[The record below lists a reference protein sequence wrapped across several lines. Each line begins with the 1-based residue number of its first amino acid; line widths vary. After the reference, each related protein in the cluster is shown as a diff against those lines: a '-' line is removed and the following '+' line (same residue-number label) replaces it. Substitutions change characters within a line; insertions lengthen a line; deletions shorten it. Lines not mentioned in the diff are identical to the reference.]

1 MSKDQIV
8 KPAVTTA
15 VAAAAANT
23 MRAMQSR
30 ISLPSHAETLTE
42 TSLRALDEAHFICND
57 DTEVRTLF
65 PLTLN
70 PSPLPFMVLHT
81 DVWGLSKVTTFNGS
95 RWFVTF
101 IDDCTRMT

>member
-8 KPAVTTA
+8 KPVATTA

-23 MRAMQSR
+23 TRAMQSR

-65 PLTLN
+65 PLTADSLIIWLI
-70 PSPLPFMVLHT
+70 PRGSSVSLWT
-81 DVWGLSKVTTFNGS
+81 TYLSCLG
-95 RWFVTF
+95 
-101 IDDCTRMT
+101 

>member
-8 KPAVTTA
+8 KPVVTTA

-23 MRAMQSR
+23 TRAMQSR

-65 PLTLN
+65 PLTADSLIIWLI
-70 PSPLPFMVLHT
+70 PRGSSVSLLKT
-81 DVWGLSKVTTFNGS
+81 YLSCLG
-95 RWFVTF
+95 
-101 IDDCTRMT
+101 